1 MRVSNLRQNMDSK
14 KTLRLIRGSTYTR
27 VYTVIKTA
35 DRKELVTLSNVKNT
49 YEQPTPRGALEMLK
63 IKERTEKG

>member
-1 MRVSNLRQNMDSK
+1 MVNGY
-14 KTLRLIRGSTYTR
+14 LIKNHL
-27 VYTVIKTA
+27 IKTA